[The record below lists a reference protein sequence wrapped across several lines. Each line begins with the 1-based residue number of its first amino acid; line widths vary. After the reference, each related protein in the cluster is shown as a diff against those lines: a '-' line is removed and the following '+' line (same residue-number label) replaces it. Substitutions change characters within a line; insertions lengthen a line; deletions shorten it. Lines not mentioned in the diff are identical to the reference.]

1 MYSYNKSKKKKKNKE
16 KEEQEDKKESPQKS
30 ENQNSKKIFYS
41 SEKKHDFNSN
51 SNNSSGKSNDNNNIE
66 NNQIGEINSYNK
78 KKKKK
83 DKKKSNKQNQN
94 NNDNNINNI
103 NNNIKNINNTNINVS
118 NSNLNNFNLKQKE
131 PSNQQ
136 KLEEAN
142 SCMQQMN
149 FIKAEKQYKSIYE
162 NSGNYS
168 NQFMINLLNNYSICL
183 LNQRKFEESANLATK
198 IILEYDNKNKR
209 AYLTMLIILY
219 NIKEYKK
226 ASELID
232 RVNLLFKK
240 AKDIEY
246 FKSIINDINNAANEE
261 EENKMRE
268 IYFNKEKKIVDL
280 INNKWIHIGMYSLGT
295 FIGGC
300 ILYKLIS
307 NK

>member
-1 MYSYNKSKKKKKNKE
+1 MYNYNKSKKKQNDKEEDQKEFPSQNQKQKQNQKKN
-16 KEEQEDKKESPQKS
+16 
-30 ENQNSKKIFYS
+30 FS
-41 SEKKHDFNSN
+41 SSSNKHINSN
-51 SNNSSGKSNDNNNIE
+51 SNNSSSKSKDNNINNID
-66 NNQIGEINSYNK
+66 NQIQEINTSNK
-78 KKKKK
+78 KKKKR
-83 DKKKSNKQNQN
+83 DKKKSNKQNSNN
-94 NNDNNINNI
+94 NNDDSDNNIKNIINTNLSNSNFNQNINNI
-103 NNNIKNINNTNINVS
+103 NFKP
-118 NSNLNNFNLKQKE
+118 KE

-142 SCMQQMN
+142 SYMQEMN
-149 FIKAEKQYKSIYE
+149 FVRAEKQYKSIYE

-168 NQFMINLLNNYSICL
+168 SQFMINLLNNYSICL

-219 NIKEYKK
+219 NIKEYKQ
-226 ASELID
+226 ALELID

-246 FKSIINDINNAANEE
+246 FKSIINDINNAINEE
-261 EENKMRE
+261 EDNKMRE
-268 IYFNKEKKIVDL
+268 IYYNKEKKIVDF

-295 FIGGC
+295 FIGGY
-300 ILYKLIS
+300 ILYKLIN